1 MIKKVFLFILLLVI
15 SFHLNSYSFHFP
27 TTIHIIEKEM
37 TIENIYEK
45 LLECEIL
52 FPDIVIK
59 QVKLETGY
67 LKYVKE
73 NNLFGFQT
81 KNGYMKFETWEEA
94 IFYKKRWQERKY
106 KGGDY
111 YLFLKN
117 LPYAQDS
124 LYIQK
129 IKRIK

>member
-1 MIKKVFLFILLLVI
+1 MIKKFFLIFLLFVI
-15 SFHLNSYSFHFP
+15 SFHLNVYSFHFP
-27 TTIHIIEKEM
+27 TTIHKIVKEM

-45 LLECEIL
+45 LLEYEIL

-59 QVKLETGY
+59 QVKLETGH
-67 LKYVKE
+67 LKHVKN

-81 KNGYMKFETWEEA
+81 KNGYMHFETWEEA
-94 IFYKKRWQERKY
+94 ILYKKHWQERKY

-111 YLFLKN
+111 LLFLKN
-117 LPYAQDS
+117 LPYAKDS